1 MTAPMQM
8 VLRLFVGSAI
18 SIAAPVGSAA
28 PLDFNRDVK
37 PILAE
42 NCFVCHGPDEGSRK
56 ANLRLDRA
64 AAAMS
69 ETESGAQAIV
79 PGDPSASEVI
89 ARIETADDDSRMPP
103 IDSRKVLTDEQ
114 KQILRDW
121 IMQGADYAE
130 HWSFVKPRRI
140 APPDVRA
147 TTWPRNELDRYVLAR
162 LETEGLDPAPEA
174 DRSTL
179 LRRLSLDLTG
189 LPPTPTEMDAFLQD
203 ASPEAY
209 ERVVDRLL
217 ASLRYGERMAMWWL
231 DGARYADSN
240 GFQSDWERYQWRWRD
255 WVIDAFNR
263 NQPFDEF
270 TIDQLAGDLRPN
282 ATLEQRIATGF
293 CRNHRINTEGGSIAE
308 EWHVENVIDRV
319 DAMSNVWLGL
329 SLGCCR
335 CHDHKYDPFTQKDFY
350 QLFAMF
356 NNVPENGT
364 GDGERPINHR
374 PYVAAPRPDETARL
388 AVLDANVSAADAALV
403 EQEKL
408 LPQFVAD
415 WEHAFATAPPT
426 KVWHAYQPDAVLA
439 ASGATLNLQDDSSII
454 VTGPSPANDTFVLRA
469 TLDLPR
475 ITGLRLE
482 ALPAEEL
489 PGNGPGRSDNGN
501 FVLTD
506 LRVSLNGT
514 PARLATARA
523 DFNQETFAIEQ
534 AIDSDAQTGWAIHP
548 QTGIGHTATFA
559 WEKAQEPKTPSTIA
573 VTLDFQSPH
582 PGHQLGRFRL
592 SFTGADDP
600 HTARDIPED
609 VLAAAACPTDQR
621 SEEQRQRI
629 SAYVREHHAP
639 TVQMAQAALD
649 AARQARDEFVAT
661 IPTVMVM
668 EEMPEPR
675 PAYVL
680 IRGQYDKHGQSV
692 AAALPAAL
700 HPAPAGAPMNRLGLA
715 QWIVDENNP
724 LTSRVIANRLWE
736 NYFGVGLVKTTENL
750 GAQGEQPSNQA
761 LLDWLATELIRLKWD
776 LKAFQKTIVMSAT
789 YRQSSQVTPELV
801 ERDPENRLLAR
812 GARFRLPA
820 EMIRDN
826 ALFTVGLLKEHLGG
840 PSVYPYQPENIWNE
854 TTEYGNL
861 RNYKHATD
869 DGLYRRSLYTIWKR
883 TASPPNMM
891 VFDMPSRELCT
902 VRRGR
907 TNTPL
912 QALTLLNDVTYV
924 EAARV
929 LAERMIREGG
939 AEPSDRIALAY
950 RHVLG
955 RDPSTEE
962 CAILIQGLNARLEK
976 FRTQPEQAEKVVSHG
991 SAPRCAEVAIP
1002 ELAAYTLTASVILNL
1017 DETVTKE

>member
-1 MTAPMQM
+1 MITPRRIALGLWFG
-8 VLRLFVGSAI
+8 VAI
-18 SIAAPVGSAA
+18 HAGVSIVHAAPV
-28 PLDFNRDVK
+28 DFNRDVK

-42 NCFVCHGPDEGSRK
+42 NCFACHGPDEGSRQ

-79 PGDPSASEVI
+79 PGDPDASELI
-89 ARIETADDDSRMPP
+89 ARIESADEDTRMPP
-103 IDSRKVLTDEQ
+103 VDSQKSLTEAQ
-114 KQILRDW
+114 KQVLRAW
-121 IMQGADYAE
+121 IEQGADYAE
-130 HWSFVKPRRI
+130 HWSFVKPRRSE
-140 APPDVRA
+140 PPQA
-147 TTWPRNELDRYVLAR
+147 QNSSWPRNELDGYVLAR
-162 LETEGLDPAPEA
+162 LEAEGLAPAPEA
-174 DRSTL
+174 DRATL
-179 LRRLSLDLTG
+179 LRRLSFDLTG
-189 LPPTPTEMDAFLQD
+189 LPPTPAEIDAFVQD
-203 ASPEAY
+203 ASSEAY
-209 ERVVDRLL
+209 ECAVDRLL
-217 ASLRYGERMAMWWL
+217 ASPRYGERMAMWWL

-270 TIDQLAGDLRPN
+270 TVDQLAGDLRPN
-282 ATLEQRIATGF
+282 ATLDERIATGF
-293 CRNHRINTEGGSIAE
+293 CRNHRINTEGGTIAQ

-319 DAMSNVWLGL
+319 DTMSTVWLGL

-374 PYVAAPRPDETARL
+374 PYIAAPRPEESARL
-388 AVLDANVSAADAALV
+388 AALEADVAAAASVLA

-408 LPQFVAD
+408 LPELVAD
-415 WEHAFATAPPT
+415 WERSLAEVPPN
-426 KVWHAYQPDAVLA
+426 KVWHTYPPDAALA
-439 ASGATLNLQDDSSII
+439 TSGASLDSQADGMVAVS
-454 VTGPSPANDTFVLRA
+454 GPTPANDTFVLRA
-469 TLDLPR
+469 RLDLGR

-482 ALPAEEL
+482 ALPADDL
-489 PGNGPGRSDNGN
+489 PNKGPGRSENGN

-506 LRVSLNGT
+506 LRVAIDGV
-514 PARLATARA
+514 PVRLGTARA
-523 DFNQETFAIEQ
+523 DFSQEGFAVEQ
-534 AIDSDAQTGWAIHP
+534 MIDANPQTGWAVHP
-548 QTGIGHTATFA
+548 RGGEGHTATVAFEQA
-559 WEKAQEPKTPSTIA
+559 LDCASPVTVA

-582 PGHQLGRFRL
+582 HGHQLGRFRL

-600 HTARDIPED
+600 HTARDIPEG
-609 VLAAAACPTDQR
+609 VVAAVACPPEQR
-621 SEEQRQRI
+621 GEEQRQLLTNF
-629 SAYVREHHAP
+629 VREHHAP
-639 TVQMAQAALD
+639 AIQAAQSALD
-649 AARQARDEFVAT
+649 AARQAREAFAAT

-675 PAYVL
+675 PAYILV
-680 IRGQYDKHGQSV
+680 RGQYDKHGPEV
-692 AAALPAAL
+692 KAGLPAAL
-700 HPAPAGAPMNRLGLA
+700 HPVPAGAPMNRLGLA
-715 QWIVDENNP
+715 KWIVDENNP
-724 LTSRVIANRLWE
+724 LTARVIANRLWE

-789 YRQSSQVTPELV
+789 YRQSSRVTPELA

-812 GARFRLPA
+812 GPRFRLPA
-820 EMIRDN
+820 EMVRDN
-826 ALFTVGLLKEHLGG
+826 ALFTVGLLKERLGG
-840 PSVYPYQPENIWNE
+840 PSAYPYQPENVWNE

-861 RNYKHATD
+861 RNYKHAAD

-883 TASPPNMM
+883 TAAPPNMM

-912 QALTLLNDVTYV
+912 QALTLLNDVTYF

-929 LAERMIREGG
+929 LAERMILEGG
-939 AEPSDRIALAY
+939 ADSQSRITYAY
-950 RHVLG
+950 RRVLG
-955 RDPSTEE
+955 REPSADE
-962 CAILIQGLNARLEK
+962 CAVLAQGVSARLEK
-976 FRTQPEQAEKVVSHG
+976 FRKNPEQAEQVVSQG
-991 SAPRCAEVAIP
+991 DAPRCADVEVP